1 MSIIVGELW
10 YFNQNVMGTEKNKNF
25 SVLLSLY
32 HRENPNYLRLALG
45 SVFNQSLRA
54 AEVVLVKDGK
64 LTKELDSVIEEYGEK
79 YPELKVVSYEKNQG
93 LGYALNYGMQY
104 CTYGIV
110 ARMDADDIAKPDRF
124 EKQIRVLEEHP
135 EIGLVTAWVEEFV
148 GSTENVTAKRTL
160 PETPEELYEYGK
172 SRCPANHPVTMYRKQ
187 AVLDAGGYQT
197 ELFPED
203 YFLWIKMLMNGV
215 NFYCMQE
222 SLLYFR
228 YSPETIAK
236 RGGWKYA
243 IDELKIQKNIYKTGY
258 ISFPRYLFNSVSKFT
273 VRVLPLKLRTWVYLH
288 LLRK

>member
-1 MSIIVGELW
+1 M
-10 YFNQNVMGTEKNKNF
+10 FF
-25 SVLLSLY
+25 SVLMSVY
-32 HRENPNYLRLALG
+32 FRESSFFLKNALD
-45 SVFNQSLRA
+45 SVFSQSQKPD
-54 AEVVLVKDGK
+54 EVVLVKDGK
-64 LTKELDSVIEEYGEK
+64 LTQELDSVIEEYVQK
-79 YPELKVVSYEKNQG
+79 YPELKVVSYEENRG

-104 CTYGIV
+104 CTYDIV
-110 ARMDADDIAKPDRF
+110 ARMDADDVAKPDRF

-148 GSTENVTAKRTL
+148 GTTDHITAKRTL
-160 PETPEELYEYGK
+160 PESPEELYEYGK

-187 AVLDAGGYQT
+187 AVFDAGGYQT

-215 NFYCMQE
+215 KFYCLQE

-243 IDELKIQKNIYKTGY
+243 IDELKIQKNIYRTGY
-258 ISFPRYLFNSVSKFT
+258 ISLPRYLFNSVSKFT
-273 VRVLPLKLRTWVYLH
+273 VRVLPLKLRMWVYLH

>member
-1 MSIIVGELW
+1 MEHGFIFPKKIIVKLKVK
-10 YFNQNVMGTEKNKNF
+10 Y
-25 SVLLSLY
+25 SVLISLY
-32 HRENPNYLRLALG
+32 YKEKPDYLRKALD

-54 AEVVLVKDGK
+54 DEVVLVEDGK
-64 LTKELDSVIEEYGEK
+64 LMPELDSVINEYSQK
-79 YPELKVVSYEKNQG
+79 YSELKVVSYEKNQG
-93 LGYALNYGMQY
+93 LGYALNYGIQFCKY
-104 CTYGIV
+104 DII

-124 EKQIRVLEEHP
+124 EKQIKILEEHP
-135 EIGLVTAWVEEFV
+135 EIGVVTAWVEEFV
-148 GSTENVTAKRTL
+148 GTTDNVTARRTL
-160 PETPEELYEYGK
+160 PETPKELYEYGK

-215 NFYCMQE
+215 KFYCLQE

-236 RGGWKYA
+236 RGGWRYA
-243 IDELKIQKNIYKTGY
+243 VDELKIQKNIYKTGY

-273 VRVLPLKLRTWVYLH
+273 VRVLPLKIRMWVYLH

>member
-1 MSIIVGELW
+1 MEHGFIFPKKIIVKLKVK
-10 YFNQNVMGTEKNKNF
+10 Y
-25 SVLLSLY
+25 SVLISLY
-32 HRENPNYLRLALG
+32 YKEKPDYLRKALD

-54 AEVVLVKDGK
+54 DEVVLVEDGK
-64 LTKELDSVIEEYGEK
+64 LMPELDSVINEYSQK
-79 YPELKVVSYEKNQG
+79 YSELKVVSYEKNQG
-93 LGYALNYGMQY
+93 LGYALNYGIQFCKY
-104 CTYGIV
+104 DII

-124 EKQIRVLEEHP
+124 EKQIKILEEHP
-135 EIGLVTAWVEEFV
+135 EIWVVTAWVEEFV
-148 GSTENVTAKRTL
+148 GTTDNVTARRTL
-160 PETPEELYEYGK
+160 PETPKELYEYGK

-215 NFYCMQE
+215 KFYCLQE

-236 RGGWKYA
+236 RGGWRYA
-243 IDELKIQKNIYKTGY
+243 VDELKIQKNIYKTGY

-273 VRVLPLKLRTWVYLH
+273 VRVLPLKIRMWVYLH

>member
-1 MSIIVGELW
+1 M
-10 YFNQNVMGTEKNKNF
+10 KDF
-25 SVLLSLY
+25 STLICLY
-32 HRENPNYLRLALG
+32 YKENSQHLRLALD

-64 LTKELDSVIEEYGEK
+64 LTQELDSVIEEYVQK
-79 YPELKVVSYEKNQG
+79 KPELKVVSYEKNRG
-93 LGYALNYGMQY
+93 LGYALNYGMQF
-104 CTYGIV
+104 CTYDIV

-148 GSTENVTAKRTL
+148 GTTDHITAKRTL

-215 NFYCMQE
+215 KFYCLQE

-228 YSPETIAK
+228 YSPDTIVK

-243 IDELKIQKNIYKTGY
+243 IDELKIQKNIYRTGY
-258 ISFPRYLFNSVSKFT
+258 ISFPRYIFNSVSKFT

>member
-1 MSIIVGELW
+1 M
-10 YFNQNVMGTEKNKNF
+10 MF

-32 HRENPNYLRLALG
+32 YKETPQYLRL
-45 SVFNQSLRA
+45 SFDSIFNQTVRA
-54 AEVVLVKDGK
+54 TEVVLVKDGK
-64 LTKELDSVIEEYGEK
+64 LTEELDSIIQEYVEQ
-79 YPELKVVSYEKNQG
+79 YPELKVVSYEKNRG

-104 CTYGIV
+104 CSYDIV

-124 EKQIRVLEEHP
+124 EKQIKVLEEHP

-148 GSTENVTAKRTL
+148 GTTDHITAKRTL

-215 NFYCMQE
+215 KFYCLQE

-236 RGGWKYA
+236 RGGLRYA
-243 IDELKIQKNIYKTGY
+243 IDELKIQKNIYRTGY
-258 ISFPRYLFNSVSKFT
+258 ISFSRYIFNSVSKFT
-273 VRVLPLKLRTWVYLH
+273 VRVLPLKLRAWVYLH

>member
-1 MSIIVGELW
+1 MPFSVLISLYYKEKPQYLRLSLNAV
-10 YFNQNVMGTEKNKNF
+10 FNQN
-25 SVLLSLY
+25 LS
-32 HRENPNYLRLALG
+32 AT
-45 SVFNQSLRA
+45 
-54 AEVVLVKDGK
+54 EVVLVKDGV
-64 LTKELDSVIEEYGEK
+64 LTPELDSVIEEYVQK
-79 YPELKVVSYEKNQG
+79 YSELKVVSYEENRG

-104 CTYGIV
+104 CSYDIV

-124 EKQIRVLEEHP
+124 EKQIKVLEEHP

-148 GSTENVTAKRTL
+148 GTTDHITAKRTL

-187 AVLDAGGYQT
+187 AVFDAGGYQT

-215 NFYCMQE
+215 KFYCLQE

>member
-1 MSIIVGELW
+1 
-10 YFNQNVMGTEKNKNF
+10 MGTENNKHF

-32 HRENPNYLRLALG
+32 HRENPNYLRLALD

-64 LTKELDSVIEEYGEK
+64 LTKELDSVIEEYVEK
-79 YPELKVVSYEKNQG
+79 YPELRVVSYEKNQG

-104 CTYGIV
+104 CTYDII

-124 EKQIRVLEEHP
+124 EKQISVLGDHP

-160 PETPEELYEYGK
+160 PETPEELYEYGM
-172 SRCPANHPVTMYRKQ
+172 SRCPANHPATMYRKQ

-215 NFYCMQE
+215 KFYCLQE
-222 SLLYFR
+222 SLLFFR

-243 IDELKIQKNIYKTGY
+243 IDELKIQKNIYRTGY